1 MKQKEAELDKE
12 ITGPEETLAGTL
24 TKPAEVPGPTLVEPG
39 EEAQAEPLSDPVEAT
54 DRPEKEPGQALLPLA
69 SGVGRR
75 VKGRQAASLAELEL
89 EEESSQE
96 PAEGA
101 EEENPTESPLTAW
114 RPRESAGLG
123 RGGLAAAVL
132 LLIFVPT
139 IIFLLFQLY
148 DTTGKIDAMQA
159 NLTAFSANTSNDKA
173 LTNETALVLLLNKPN
188 VKIYPF
194 KVENLSPTGRVV
206 LYTTGKDLAFTYGNL
221 DPLNAGQL
229 YALWLSTKPAG
240 SAGAVFTRLG
250 VIPDDHSQGAALVVQ
265 PASLPANFNLAN
277 YAEISVT
284 IEPTDQPGKNP
295 TGPRAFSL
303 DLSQFKS

>member
-1 MKQKEAELDKE
+1 MKRKEAELDQE
-12 ITGPEETLAGTL
+12 ITGPEETLAATL
-24 TKPAEVPGPTLVEPG
+24 TGAEEVSGPILVEPG
-39 EEAQAEPLSDPVEAT
+39 EEAQAEPLSEAAAT
-54 DRPEKEPGQALLPLA
+54 DRLEKEQGQALLPLA

-75 VKGRQAASLAELEL
+75 VKHHRQAAPVAGLEP
-89 EEESSQE
+89 EEDSGEE
-96 PAEGA
+96 PAEGE
-101 EEENPTESPLTAW
+101 EEENPTGSPLSAW

-139 IIFLLFQLY
+139 VIFLLFQLY

-159 NLTAFSANTSNDKA
+159 NLAAFSANTSNDKA

-284 IEPTDQPGKNP
+284 IEPTDQPTKNP

>member
-1 MKQKEAELDKE
+1 MKQKEAELDQE

-24 TKPAEVPGPTLVEPG
+24 AEAEGAPSPILVEPG
-39 EEAQAEPLSDPVEAT
+39 EEAQAEPLSEAAAT
-54 DRPEKEPGQALLPLA
+54 GRLEKEQGQALLPLA

-75 VKGRQAASLAELEL
+75 VKRRQASPVAGLET
-89 EEESSQE
+89 EEDSGEE
-96 PAEGA
+96 PAEGE
-101 EEENPTESPLTAW
+101 EEENPTGSPLSAW

-139 IIFLLFQLY
+139 VIFLLFQLY

-159 NLTAFSANTSNDKA
+159 NLAAFSANTSNDKA

-194 KVENLSPTGRVV
+194 KIENLSPTGRVV

-284 IEPTDQPGKNP
+284 IEPTDQPAKTP